1 MLSEEQYKQLLGFL
15 AKNGEDLG
23 DDDKDVVYYIFPDKL
38 LKAVHNISKGNAKI
52 SLKMNK
58 IGDGSVFPETEIHFP
73 KEDFEKLKF
82 ILDKIVNPTLIMEGI
97 QKRKNF
103 VYKDCEFAVK
113 WSKEWGF
120 HFEIEKVV
128 ASKDLVK
135 EAERQLDMVS
145 KELGIKV
152 LTEQE
157 LKDFTTKTEENAKKF

>member
-1 MLSEEQYKQLLGFL
+1 
-15 AKNGEDLG
+15 
-23 DDDKDVVYYIFPDKL
+23 
-38 LKAVHNISKGNAKI
+38 
-52 SLKMNK
+52 MNK